1 MPPPRKMWQA
11 AKPSE
16 MRLVMSRLVSSLR
29 AAGFPVEQQIDAAI
43 NLGRAFGVPTDY
55 LRLYLEQ
62 NVSPKAGLHRFFR
75 RDWRPLF
82 QVGASIRARVDGDLV
97 EGVVRGMSDPSEL
110 GLPGLDRPVMYE
122 IECVARRVQVPET
135 DLELR

>member
-1 MPPPRKMWQA
+1 MSPRQVWKA
-11 AKPSE
+11 RKPSE

-43 NLGRAFGVPTDY
+43 NLGRAFGVPTEY
-55 LRLYLEQ
+55 LKQYLEQ

-82 QVGASIRARVDGDLV
+82 RVGDPVRARIDAEIV
-97 EGVVRGMSDPSEL
+97 EGTVRGMNDPSEL
-110 GLPGLDRPVMYE
+110 GLPGLDRPVVYE
-122 IECVARRVQVPET
+122 VELAARRVHVPET
-135 DLELR
+135 DLEHR